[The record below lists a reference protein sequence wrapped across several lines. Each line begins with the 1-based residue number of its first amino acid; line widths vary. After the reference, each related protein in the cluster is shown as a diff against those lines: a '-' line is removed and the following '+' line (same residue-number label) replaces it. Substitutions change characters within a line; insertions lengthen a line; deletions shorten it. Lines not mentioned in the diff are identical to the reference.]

1 MCPFVSSKEDEGR
14 AVNGLDYR
22 YYIWIRV
29 TDIDKRASLLQPK
42 RHFSKGILVG
52 KKFNG
57 FFYINLQLLN
67 A

>member
-1 MCPFVSSKEDEGR
+1 MCPFVSSKENEGR
-14 AVNGLDYR
+14 VVNGLDYKC
-22 YYIWIRV
+22 YIWIGV

-57 FFYINLQLLN
+57 FFCINLQKLN
-67 A
+67 V